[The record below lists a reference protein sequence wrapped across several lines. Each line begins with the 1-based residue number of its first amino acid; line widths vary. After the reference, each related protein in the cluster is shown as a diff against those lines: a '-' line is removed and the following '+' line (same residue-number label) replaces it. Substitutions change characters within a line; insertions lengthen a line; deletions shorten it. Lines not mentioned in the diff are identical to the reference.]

1 MPLQMKFSTEIQ
13 ALLGEYTDQPL
24 PFEVFLKRTGEHGFG
39 MMLALLSLPFL
50 IPVPLVGIS
59 TLLNIGSFL
68 LGMQLGLGF
77 ARPWLPQRLAR
88 LHLSP
93 KITTKLLKNLHRLLR
108 PLERL
113 VQPRLEVLLL
123 NSLSRRLIGLCIA
136 WCAAL
141 SALPLPI
148 PFTNKVPALAMLFLS
163 VGMIEFDGILVL
175 IGYATVVAT
184 TVLFAALGT
193 VVWEMLANWDKLLR

>member
-1 MPLQMKFSTEIQ
+1 MKFSTEIQ

-77 ARPWLPQRLAR
+77 ARPWLPQRLVR

-93 KITTKLLKNLHRLLR
+93 AITTRLLKNLSRLLR

-113 VQPRLEVLLL
+113 VQPRLEVLVF
-123 NSLSRRLIGLCIA
+123 NGLSRRLIGLCIA
-136 WCAAL
+136 WCAVL

-163 VGMIEFDGILVL
+163 LGMIEFDGILIL

-193 VVWEMLANWDKLLR
+193 VIWEVLANWDKLLR

>member
-1 MPLQMKFSTEIQ
+1 MKFSREIQ
-13 ALLGEYTDQPL
+13 TLLGDYTDKPL
-24 PFEVFLKRTGEHGFG
+24 SFEVFLQRTGEHGFG
-39 MMLALLSLPFL
+39 MLLALLSLPFL

-59 TLLNIGSFL
+59 TLLNVGSFL

-77 ARPWLPQRLAR
+77 ARPWLPQRLVG
-88 LHLSP
+88 LQLSP
-93 KITTKLLKNLHRLLR
+93 AITTKLLENLNRLLR

-113 VQPRLEVLLL
+113 IQPRLEVLLL

-163 VGMIEFDGILVL
+163 VGMIEFDGILIL

-193 VVWEMLANWDKLLR
+193 VIWEMLANWDKLLR